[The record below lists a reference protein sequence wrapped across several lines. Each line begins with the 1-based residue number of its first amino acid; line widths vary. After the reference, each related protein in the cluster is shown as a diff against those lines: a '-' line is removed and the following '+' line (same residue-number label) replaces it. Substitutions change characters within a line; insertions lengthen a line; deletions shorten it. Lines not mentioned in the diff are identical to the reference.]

1 MYNFVFKRTHTNIK
15 KKIRDIIQ
23 KKDWKKIYQNA
34 NGDNLE
40 VGL

>member
-1 MYNFVFKRTHTNIK
+1 MYNFVFKCTHTK
-15 KKIRDIIQ
+15 HFKKIRDIIQ

-34 NGDNLE
+34 NGDTLE